1 MIDIYSTGSGELETY
16 DTQTHRA
23 ANILNTQLGAL
34 EYAPDLGIDLRYFL
48 SPDYKFQDAS
58 FRSYLVQVLAASGI
72 NVATI
77 TDTVQNL
84 YQSLDINL
92 APEDQSSGLIAR

>member
-1 MIDIYSTGSGELETY
+1 MIDIYSTGSGELQTF

-34 EYAPDLGIDLRYFL
+34 EYAQDLGVDLKYFL
-48 SPDYKFQDAS
+48 QPDYKFQDAS
-58 FRSYLVQVLAASGI
+58 FQSYLVQVLAASGI

-77 TDTVQNL
+77 MTTVQNL
-84 YQSLDINL
+84 YQDLKINL
-92 APEDQSSGLIAR
+92 APEDQTSGLIAR